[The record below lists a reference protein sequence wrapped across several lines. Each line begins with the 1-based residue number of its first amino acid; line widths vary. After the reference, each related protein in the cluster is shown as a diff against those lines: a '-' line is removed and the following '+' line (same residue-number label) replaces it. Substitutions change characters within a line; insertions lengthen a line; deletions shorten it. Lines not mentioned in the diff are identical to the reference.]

1 MGQLLWKDSNIVTSP
16 HECQCHLQ
24 YITFSAR
31 ASGEENVLSSSTKNI
46 CEQGCTIAF
55 QRGYEDGDELT
66 LWLALWSYAS
76 TQYFIHMRVMTDDYM
91 NIKKK
96 SHARSASIK
105 NTLGDHQNR
114 IGSATMSL
122 YFCSPFGR
130 HFNLQQHYLTQASH
144 AFGVS
149 SCRALCDFEWA
160 RSHQNVYSTT
170 VMPLG
175 FCGLLVG
182 LIAANLIIV
191 CAWDYCIV
199 NKMFRK
205 FGSKVAND
213 SSKV

>member
-31 ASGEENVLSSSTKNI
+31 ASGEENVLSSSTKKP
-46 CEQGCTIAF
+46 
-55 QRGYEDGDELT
+55 
-66 LWLALWSYAS
+66 
-76 TQYFIHMRVMTDDYM
+76 RVKPDVFVSKDAPLPSKEVTKMAMSWHCDLHYDRTHPPSISSDYM

-105 NTLGDHQNR
+105 YALGDHQNR

-149 SCRALCDFEWA
+149 TVTIFMSCALWLRVSPIPSKMCTVQLSCHWDF
-160 RSHQNVYSTT
+160 V
-170 VMPLG
+170 
-175 FCGLLVG
+175 
-182 LIAANLIIV
+182 
-191 CAWDYCIV
+191 DYLSVWWQRI
-199 NKMFRK
+199 
-205 FGSKVAND
+205 
-213 SSKV
+213 